1 MKPIDSRLLR
11 YARATRFFLA
21 ASVALGLVGAG
32 LVIAQAMLIAEIVVG
47 AFQRGDG
54 AGALTLPLGLLAL
67 VALGRAVVSWLTE
80 LAAHRASAAVKSE
93 LRLRLLERA
102 VRLGPSWLDS
112 QRTGAL
118 TTLATRGIDALDD
131 YFARY
136 LPQLGLAVVVPVAV
150 LARIVTADWIS
161 ALIIVVTLPLIPLFM
176 VLIGWATQSRMDR
189 QWRLLSRLSGHFLD
203 VVAGL
208 PTLKVFGRAKAQA
221 ASIRAITADY
231 RRATLKTLR
240 LAFLSSFALELLAT
254 VSVALVAVD
263 IGMRLVHGEMDL
275 FTGLMVLVLAPEAYL
290 PLRQVGAQYHA
301 AAEGLAAADEVFAVL
316 ERALPSSAADGSPA
330 PDARGAALTLD
341 GLMVRHPGRTAPS
354 LARTSFEIRPGETV
368 AVVGPS
374 GAGKSTLLNAV
385 LGFAVPDQG
394 RVLIGGR
401 DLASLDPESW
411 RRQIAW
417 VPQRPYLFAGTIA
430 ENVRLA
436 RPDADDEAVRAA
448 LRDADAYRFVSAL
461 PDGIETRL
469 GEMGA
474 GLSAG
479 QRQRIALARAFL
491 ADRPV
496 LLLDE
501 PTANLDGETEAS
513 VVEAVRRLAEGRTV
527 LLVVHRPALLPL
539 ADRVLRLPGP
549 TASPLPASGGGSGR
563 VSVAG
568 ARAGATGAGAIR
580 NPRAE
585 APVSATAGV
594 GAGVGD
600 ADAGGAAGGV
610 GDADA
615 DGAAGGVGDADTDA
629 GPGRLAAAPAGVG
642 HESMTGVVSGVGDES
657 AAGVAAGVG
666 HESMAGAASRAGH
679 ESSADVGS
687 GERPAGAWAGR
698 GSGSAGRTVSR
709 GPRAHAGPGALARV
723 RAAARGTRGRFAL
736 ALLLGSLALVSA
748 VGLMAVSGWLISRA
762 VQQPPVLYLMVAVTA
777 TRAFGIGRAAFRYAE
792 RLVSHDAV
800 LRVLAD
806 LRVAVY
812 RRLERIAPAGLGRTR
827 RGDLLSR
834 LVADVDTVQDYF
846 LRWLLPVG
854 SALTVSVASVGFLTW
869 VLPGAGAVLAAGL
882 LVAGVGVPLVSGA
895 LARRAERRLAPARGA
910 LSAQVV
916 DLLAGTAELT
926 VAGALPRRLDA
937 LRRADGALTR
947 IARRAAAAT
956 GAGAGLSA
964 LICGLTVA
972 AAAWLG
978 VSAVADGR
986 IHGVWLAV
994 VVLTPLAA
1002 FEAVAGLPLAVQHR
1016 QRVRRAAER
1025 VYEVMDEPLPAREP
1039 GQARV
1044 VEPRCGQGR
1053 REEPLGGRAWGEKAR
1068 CGQARREE
1076 PLGGRAWG
1084 GEAHGGQAWGE
1095 DARCVQARCGEADG
1109 EETWGEEAHGGQG
1122 RVAESRGGQAW
1133 GGEALGGQ
1141 ARGEDAR
1148 CVQARCGEADGE
1160 ETWSEESRGCQG
1172 RCGEADGEGTWGEEP
1187 PDTPY
1192 PLVLRGI
1199 TARHP
1204 GQAAPALDGFGLEL
1218 RPGHRVAVVGPSGA
1232 GKTTLAQ
1239 VLLRFLDAE
1248 GGTYTLGGRN
1258 AAALDGDA
1266 VRRLVGLCA
1275 QDAHVF
1281 DSSLREN
1288 LRLARTGASDG
1299 ELRAALAE
1307 ARLLDWVD
1315 GLPDGLDT
1323 LVGEQGARLSGG
1335 QRQRLALARALL
1347 ADFPVLVLDEPAE
1360 HLDLPTA
1367 DALTADL
1374 LSATR
1379 GRTTVLITHRLA
1391 GLDAVDEVIVLDGG
1405 RAVQR
1410 GTYRELAAADGPF
1423 RRMLEREAAEGGI
1436 LVGAG
1441 QSADG

>member
-1 MKPIDSRLLR
+1 M
-11 YARATRFFLA
+11 
-21 ASVALGLVGAG
+21 ALGLAGAG

-54 AGALTLPLGLLAL
+54 VTALTLPLGLLAL
-67 VALGRAVVSWLTE
+67 VAVGRAAVSWLTE
-80 LAAHRASAAVKSE
+80 LAAHRAGAAVKSE

-112 QRTGAL
+112 RRTGEL

-161 ALIIVVTLPLIPLFM
+161 ALIIVATLPLIPLFM
-176 VLIGWATQSRMDR
+176 MLIGWATQSRMDR

-221 ASIRAITADY
+221 ASIRAITGDY

-240 LAFLSSFALELLAT
+240 LAFLSSLALELLST

-275 FTGLMVLVLAPEAYL
+275 FTGLVVLVLAPEAYL

-301 AAEGLAAADEVFAVL
+301 AAEGLTAADEVFAVL
-316 ERALPSSAADGSPA
+316 EREPSGAGGSPA
-330 PDARGAALTLD
+330 PDARGAGLALD
-341 GLMVRHPGRTAPS
+341 GLVVRHPGRTEPS
-354 LARTSFEIRPGETV
+354 LARTSCEIRPGETV

-385 LGFAVPDQG
+385 LGFAAPYEG

-448 LRDADAYRFVSAL
+448 LRDADALRFVSAL
-461 PDGIETRL
+461 PDGIEARL

-549 TASPLPASGGGSGR
+549 DLGSGAARGGQAALPAVGRALAAGGVRPGPTVALRSACEGDRRRRSVACADGLLDAEACGSAPGAGAEARFGSGAAGSDGLPPLLADR
-563 VSVAG
+563 PAPVVDAPRAAGRPRAG
-568 ARAGATGAGAIR
+568 ARGSVPEAVAGVER
-580 NPRAE
+580 PRAAE
-585 APVSATAGV
+585 AGGAHEPMVDATAGV
-594 GAGVGD
+594 ERTSTAQAAT
-600 ADAGGAAGGV
+600 ADAGAGGRLGEV
-610 GDADA
+610 RCGP
-615 DGAAGGVGDADTDA
+615 DG
-629 GPGRLAAAPAGVG
+629 
-642 HESMTGVVSGVGDES
+642 TGVSVSGGSAVSEGVSVSGGSAVSEGVSVSGGSAVSDGLSASYGS
-657 AAGVAAGVG
+657 AA
-666 HESMAGAASRAGH
+666 
-679 ESSADVGS
+679 
-687 GERPAGAWAGR
+687 RPR
-698 GSGSAGRTVSR
+698 R
-709 GPRAHAGPGALARV
+709 GALARV
-723 RAAARGTRGRFAL
+723 RRAARGARGRFGL
-736 ALLLGSLALVSA
+736 ALVLGSLALLSA

-762 VQQPPVLYLMVAVTA
+762 AQQPPVLYLMVAVTA
-777 TRAFGIGRAAFRYAE
+777 TRAFGIGRAVFRYAE

-800 LRVLAD
+800 LRVLAE

-812 RRLERIAPAGLGRTR
+812 RRLERLAPAGLGRTR

-854 SALTVSVASVGFLTW
+854 TALTVGAASVNFLTW
-869 VLPGAGAVLAAGL
+869 VLPEAGAVLAAGL
-882 LVAGVGVPLVSGA
+882 LVAGVAVPAVSGA

-916 DLLAGTAELT
+916 DLLAGAAELT
-926 VAGALPRRLDA
+926 VAGALPRRLEA
-937 LRRADGALTR
+937 VRRADGVLTR
-947 IARRAAAAT
+947 IARRAAAAAA
-956 GAGAGLSA
+956 AGAGLSA
-964 LICGLTVA
+964 LVCGLTVA
-972 AAAWLG
+972 AAAWVG
-978 VSAVADGR
+978 VPAVADGR

-1025 VYEVMDEPLPAREP
+1025 VYEVLDEPLPVREP
-1039 GQARV
+1039 DEAVR
-1044 VEPRCGQGR
+1044 EPDEAG
-1053 REEPLGGRAWGEKAR
+1053 REEAP
-1068 CGQARREE
+1068 
-1076 PLGGRAWG
+1076 
-1084 GEAHGGQAWGE
+1084 
-1095 DARCVQARCGEADG
+1095 
-1109 EETWGEEAHGGQG
+1109 
-1122 RVAESRGGQAW
+1122 S
-1133 GGEALGGQ
+1133 
-1141 ARGEDAR
+1141 
-1148 CVQARCGEADGE
+1148 
-1160 ETWSEESRGCQG
+1160 
-1172 RCGEADGEGTWGEEP
+1172 
-1187 PDTPY
+1187 TPY

-1204 GQAAPALDGFGLEL
+1204 GQSVPALDGFGLEL
-1218 RPGHRVAVVGPSGA
+1218 RPGRRVAVVGPSGA

-1239 VLLRFLDAE
+1239 VLLRFLDTE
-1248 GGTYTLGGRN
+1248 GGTYTLAGRN

-1288 LRLARTGASDG
+1288 LRLARPGASDD
-1299 ELRAALAE
+1299 ELRAALAA

-1374 LSATR
+1374 LSATQ

-1410 GTYRELAAADGPF
+1410 GTYAELASAEGPF
-1423 RRMLEREAAEGGI
+1423 RRMLEREAVEGGV

-1441 QSADG
+1441 